1 MKIHK
6 VVSCLLCKCF
16 KGRESISGPTW
27 LLERGE
33 ASSGKACVFLVDVP
47 HAHKHFGVQ
56 WMETWMVLGVN
67 QMTVAGKR
75 LWYLVA
81 KLKVRTLLKME
92 IECFSKCI
100 FLANKLQFIAL
111 LQSKAFTVILRQLSL
126 AFKHCDC
133 HSVALQQQEQTIE

>member
-1 MKIHK
+1 
-6 VVSCLLCKCF
+6 
-16 KGRESISGPTW
+16 
-27 LLERGE
+27 
-33 ASSGKACVFLVDVP
+33 
-47 HAHKHFGVQ
+47 
-56 WMETWMVLGVN
+56 
-67 QMTVAGKR
+67 MTVAGKR

-133 HSVALQQQEQTIE
+133 HSVAL